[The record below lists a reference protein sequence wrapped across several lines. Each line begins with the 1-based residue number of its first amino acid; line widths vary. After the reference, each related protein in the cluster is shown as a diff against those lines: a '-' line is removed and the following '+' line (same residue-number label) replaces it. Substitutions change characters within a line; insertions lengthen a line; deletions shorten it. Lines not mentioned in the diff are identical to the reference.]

1 MKPEQVYQVI
11 SGVGATTIIV
21 NVSGYIGAGV
31 GGLQTPHG
39 TQEDG
44 IPDEV
49 IRGQAMGQLI
59 GSTGSLAMASW
70 LARQPGWRT
79 TGIAQGLSALL
90 VFIVS
95 AASIGTFD
103 RPPHEGGEAGALKVM
118 SAIIPTPLFAMQKA
132 RAKQM
137 SYRVQPRSAQ
147 IRS

>member
-11 SGVGATTIIV
+11 SGIGATIIIV
-21 NVSGYIGAGV
+21 NISGGIGAEIGR
-31 GGLQTPHG
+31 LQAPPR
-39 TQEDG
+39 TQEVDG

-118 SAIIPTPLFAMQKA
+118 SAIIPTPLSGMLKA
-132 RAKQM
+132 RAIQ
-137 SYRVQPRSAQ
+137 RR
-147 IRS
+147 